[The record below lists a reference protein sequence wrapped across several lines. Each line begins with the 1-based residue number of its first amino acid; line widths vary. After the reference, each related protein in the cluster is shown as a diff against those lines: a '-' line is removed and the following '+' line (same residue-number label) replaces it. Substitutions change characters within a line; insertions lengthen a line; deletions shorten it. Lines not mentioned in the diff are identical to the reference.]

1 MVVTIPPG
9 SPVALGEVRWYRR
22 SRPDDLILKASELWR
37 NPVHERDG
45 RSGRVKGEFQGVE
58 VPVSDV
64 DGEVLC
70 GVHANPA
77 AGGQPVVRG
86 HEVTGPWDGLPLTT
100 GWPTAIRYRVNTTK
114 NLTVKT
120 QAIHTPT
127 LAVHATGTREVQRP

>member
-22 SRPDDLILKASELWR
+22 SRPDDLILNASEFCR

-45 RSGRVKGEFQGVE
+45 RSGRMNGEFQGVE

-77 AGGQPVVRG
+77 AGGQPVVKGRPSQAP
-86 HEVTGPWDGLPLTT
+86 VTS
-100 GWPTAIRYRVNTTK
+100 
-114 NLTVKT
+114 
-120 QAIHTPT
+120 
-127 LAVHATGTREVQRP
+127 